1 MNRRITLHN
10 DTCELPRLM
19 SFVEEFVHDAEIA
32 NEMVMPLQLA
42 IEESVV
48 NIMHYAYPGQES
60 GDIEIGMKYNRHSV
74 VITIEDYGVAFD
86 PGSVADA
93 DISLSA
99 EEREIGGLGIF
110 ITRQIMDTVEYCRRY
125 EKNILILTKIINK

>member
-60 GDIEIGMKYNRHSV
+60 GDIEIGMEYNRHSV
-74 VITIEDYGVAFD
+74 VVTIEDYGVEFD
-86 PGSVADA
+86 PCSVADA

-110 ITRQIMDTVEYCRRY
+110 ITRQIMDTVEYCRRC

>member
-48 NIMHYAYPGQES
+48 NIMHYAYPRQES
-60 GDIEIGMKYNRHSV
+60 GDIEIGMEYNRHSV
-74 VITIEDYGVAFD
+74 VITIEDYGVEFD
-86 PGSVADA
+86 PSSVADA
-93 DISLSA
+93 DISLPA